1 MRIAKS
7 EKNKKL
13 KIRKKKKKTSLRHM
27 IGSPFFFCRKVKVM
41 FHEII
46 FNAFCLFVYLQVGIY
61 VFIANLISGFNS
73 TSDEKRHSSNSMLIK
88 MGSQ

>member
-1 MRIAKS
+1 
-7 EKNKKL
+7 
-13 KIRKKKKKTSLRHM
+13 
-27 IGSPFFFCRKVKVM
+27 M

-46 FNAFCLFVYLQVGIY
+46 FNAFCLFVYLFTSRESMYKYIHCKSNY
-61 VFIANLISGFNS
+61 MSGFNS